1 MLRQAQFDSLLT
13 PIIYHHFDLGAN
25 SVPSLRRRL
34 FNVMESQRAEE
45 NGTGMGGMS
54 PDAWDQYK
62 ASGSKGSL
70 DMDQLFTQTY
80 THQEYP
86 VRLMIEKKLMLND
99 QYDRIG
105 RVVQR
110 AGISAEQKMELDAFS
125 LLNNAFSTSFNW
137 SDGKPVCSATHP
149 RARTGSATYS
159 NRGTSALTKAAVS
172 ATRIEMQRFKDD
184 RGNIIGVN
192 PTELWVPPELED
204 TALEITNSLLD
215 PASANNAANPQNGRW
230 VVIPAP
236 RLTDTNNWF
245 MVDGT
250 WRQQVVNWY
259 EREAMV
265 PMLIDED
272 TTHVV
277 YEMKLH
283 YSFGVDDWRW
293 IYGHEVA

>member
-1 MLRQAQFDSLLT
+1 MLRQSQFESLLT
-13 PIIYHHFDLGAN
+13 PLIYHHFDVGRN
-25 SVPSLRRRL
+25 SVPSLRSRL
-34 FNVMESQRAEE
+34 FTVLNSERAFEK
-45 NGTGMGGMS
+45 GTGMGGMS

-62 ASGSKGSL
+62 ASGAKGSL
-70 DMDQLFTQTY
+70 DMDELFTQTY

-86 VRLMIEKKLMLND
+86 VRLMIEKKLIIND
-99 QYDRIG
+99 QYDVISRLI
-105 RVVQR
+105 QR
-110 AGISAEQKMELDAFS
+110 AGISAEQKMEIDAFS
-125 LLNNAFSTSFNW
+125 LLNNAFNTSFNW
-137 SDGKPVCSATHP
+137 SDGKPLCSASHP
-149 RARTGSATYS
+149 KAKTGSGTYS

-172 ATRIEMQRFKDD
+172 ATRILMQRFADD

-215 PASANNAANPQNGRW
+215 PASANNAANPQSGRW

-250 WRQQVVNWY
+250 WRRQVVNWY
-259 EREAMV
+259 VREEMM
-265 PMLIDED
+265 PMIVEED

-283 YSFGVDDWRW
+283 YSYGVDDWRW